1 MERSERPQ
9 AQCRRSAST
18 RLKSEHRDAR
28 TDERE
33 RDVER
38 EREKKQEA
46 GLPPSRMQVKFV
58 FVIYYA
64 ISNLGFLMSSN
75 GENSFL
81 LKYFRFELI

>member
-18 RLKSEHRDAR
+18 RLKSEHRDTAR
-28 TDERE
+28 TDQRE

-46 GLPPSRMQVKFV
+46 GLPPSRMQVKFDFFIV
-58 FVIYYA
+58 ELR
-64 ISNLGFLMSSN
+64 SRSRS
-75 GENSFL
+75 GEGQV
-81 LKYFRFELI
+81 KVR